1 MNEAFIDSET
11 VRVDFP
17 DGNWVD
23 VKQELTQ
30 EDQDYILSQM
40 TQGEI
45 KKDSQFSLKLG
56 NLALLES
63 FIVSWSFQDGGKA
76 IQVTRDT
83 ISNLKGKYRSLIL
96 SKINGLQETANEFV
110 SKNA

>member
-1 MNEAFIDSET
+1 
-11 VRVDFP
+11 
-17 DGNWVD
+17 
-23 VKQELTQ
+23 
-30 EDQDYILSQM
+30 
-40 TQGEI
+40 
-45 KKDSQFSLKLG
+45 LKLG